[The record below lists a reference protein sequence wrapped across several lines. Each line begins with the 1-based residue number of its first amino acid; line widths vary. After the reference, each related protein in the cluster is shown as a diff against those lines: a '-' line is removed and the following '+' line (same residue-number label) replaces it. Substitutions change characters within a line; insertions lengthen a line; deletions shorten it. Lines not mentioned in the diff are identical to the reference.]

1 MGSPYVYVVSGG
13 SGASGDQLVQTA
25 LAQFPN
31 HTTTVR
37 IFSNIR
43 EKGQVD
49 EIIRSALRERALVVH
64 TLVNQPLF
72 DYFTSQADEAGI
84 SHLDM
89 MQVLLR
95 ELSAMIGDKPLGH
108 PGLYRKLHKDYF
120 DRIAAIEYTMAHDD
134 GKDPDRWVDA
144 EIVITGISRV
154 GKTPLSMYLSVLGW
168 KVANVPLIL
177 SLPPHPKLFDLDR
190 RRLIGLTMHPG
201 QLIIHRQHRL
211 KRIGAAI
218 TEYANPQHVHEE
230 VKHFEELLHAN
241 NVFVI
246 DVTDKPIETTADEVI
261 KHVQH

>member
-1 MGSPYVYVVSGG
+1 
-13 SGASGDQLVQTA
+13 
-25 LAQFPN
+25 
-31 HTTTVR
+31 
-37 IFSNIR
+37 
-43 EKGQVD
+43 
-49 EIIRSALRERALVVH
+49 
-64 TLVNQPLF
+64 
-72 DYFTSQADEAGI
+72 
-84 SHLDM
+84 
-89 MQVLLR
+89 
-95 ELSAMIGDKPLGH
+95 
-108 PGLYRKLHKDYF
+108 
-120 DRIAAIEYTMAHDD
+120 MAHDD

-230 VKHFEELLHAN
+230 VKHFEELLRAN